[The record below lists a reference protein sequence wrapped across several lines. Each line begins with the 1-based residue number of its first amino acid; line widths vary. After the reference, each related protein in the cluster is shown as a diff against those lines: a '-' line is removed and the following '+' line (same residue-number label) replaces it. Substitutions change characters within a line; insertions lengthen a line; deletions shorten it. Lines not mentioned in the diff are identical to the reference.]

1 MFHILYR
8 QSHKIIVPK
17 AGTLLAMNQAM
28 PLTFTVP
35 NCFDLRLCI
44 SAGQVF
50 RWQSTRT
57 GFTGISGSR
66 LFQVRDLQATY
77 DVQALPSE
85 HSETAFRDLFRLETD
100 LPTVHTAVIQADPR
114 WEPWIRELSGLRLM
128 RWEYPEECLF
138 SFLCTPANNI
148 PRITRMIQR
157 LCDTYGEP
165 LFAFDS
171 GIHRSFPQVSTLAN
185 LSEDALCPLGFG
197 YRSRS
202 LIQAARALQE
212 RGPGWMGSLRTAGY
226 WDAKRELVRLP
237 GVGAKIA
244 DCVLLLGL
252 DYWEAVPVD
261 THMWQAMQ
269 LLLPE
274 LQGKS
279 LTEKTYRQILDWFH
293 DRFGVW
299 TRWAQQYLFTARL
312 KKL

>member
-1 MFHILYR
+1 
-8 QSHKIIVPK
+8 
-17 AGTLLAMNQAM
+17 MNQATSF
-28 PLTFTVP
+28 TFPVP
-35 NCFDLRLCI
+35 NRFDLRLCI

-50 RWQSTRT
+50 RWQSSST

-66 LFQVRDLQATY
+66 LFQVRDSRENYT
-77 DVQALPSE
+77 VQALPSE
-85 HSETAFRDLFRLETD
+85 HAETAFRDLFRLETD
-100 LPTVHTAVIQADPR
+100 LPSVHSAVIQADSR

-128 RWEYPEECLF
+128 RWEDPEECLF

-148 PRITRMIQR
+148 PRITGMIQR
-157 LCDTYGEP
+157 LCETYGEP
-165 LFAFDS
+165 LFSFDS
-171 GIHRSFPQVSTLAN
+171 TFHRAFPQVSTLAA
-185 LSEDALCPLGFG
+185 LPEDALCPLGFG

-212 RGPGWMGSLRTAGY
+212 RGPGWMESLKAAGY

-269 LLLPE
+269 ILLPE

-293 DRFGVW
+293 DRFGEW